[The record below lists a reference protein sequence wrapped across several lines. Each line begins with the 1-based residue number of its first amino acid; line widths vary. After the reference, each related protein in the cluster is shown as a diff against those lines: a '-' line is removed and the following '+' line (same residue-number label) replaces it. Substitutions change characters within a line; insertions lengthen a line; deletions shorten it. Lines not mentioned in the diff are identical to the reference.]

1 MANILVPE
9 RYSHDI
15 LRGDLEA
22 IGVTMQLIHLA
33 KRKEDLEELKV
44 LIDQLQKQCDKFK
57 EDFENHDQEMQFVD
71 RLVEEHKHEQQVNKK
86 WQEKMNTIFNAS
98 KIVGLISGAAALY
111 YMFVG

>member
-15 LRGDLEA
+15 LRGDLEGIA
-22 IGVTMQLIHLA
+22 VTIQLINLHKA
-33 KRKEDLEELKV
+33 KCESLELNM
-44 LIDQLQKQCDKFK
+44 LFAQLDEQIRKFK

-71 RLVEEHKHEQQVNKK
+71 KLVEEHKHEQQVNKK
-86 WQEKMNTIFNAS
+86 WQEKMDRVYNAS
-98 KIVGLISGAAALY
+98 KIIGLIAGVISLY